1 MKGRSIRNSQ
11 PKTKSQ
17 AVLVGLLNPNT
28 EEAIADPL
36 VPPLGIVLRAHLESQ
51 VTGIGAGGN
60 AVLLGEADT
69 S

>member
-1 MKGRSIRNSQ
+1 M
-11 PKTKSQ
+11 
-17 AVLVGLLNPNT
+17 VGLLNTNT
-28 EEAIADPL
+28 KEAIADPL